1 MSLHV
6 APLADG
12 EKAFDLKDAAPQTPA
27 EQAEQ
32 DEILRTSIQ
41 VGTFAQVIIAL
52 GIVLTI
58 CYFARLPLIVICVSA
73 LLAFILEP
81 LVEMLE
87 KIRVPRSV
95 GAMIALLAFLAV
107 LYGAVYLSYQRAEAF
122 AEELPKYSTRIKK
135 ELGRYQ
141 KHAQTLEKVTES
153 VTPTNADD
161 KKAVAV
167 TVKPSNPGVTG
178 WFRDNFGTI
187 TEIALTMTFI
197 PFLAYFM
204 LTWSEHLRKSTVRL
218 FNDEHRRAAY
228 KTLGKISQMMRGF
241 IIGNFYI
248 ALFISAVSI
257 AVFGLMGL
265 PYFYFTGLISGF
277 LSIVPYL
284 GVLLAILPP
293 LATGLGDLSP
303 ARLSG
308 IVVTVLGLHLFAM
321 NVLYPKVLGKR
332 LQLNPLVVT
341 LALLIWGWIWGAMGL
356 ILAVPIAAATKIVC
370 DNVEQLRPI
379 GEWMGE

>member
-1 MSLHV
+1 MSLQV
-6 APLADG
+6 MPSPDG
-12 EKAFDLKDAAPQTPA
+12 EKPLDLRDAPPATPVEA
-27 EQAEQ
+27 AEQ
-32 DEILRTSIQ
+32 DEVLRTSIQ
-41 VGTFAQVIIAL
+41 VGTFAQIIIAI
-52 GIVLTI
+52 GTVLTI

-81 LVEMLE
+81 MVEMLE
-87 KIRVPRSV
+87 RIRVPRSV
-95 GAMIALLAFLAV
+95 GAMVSLLVAAGV
-107 LYGAVYLSYQRAEAF
+107 LYGATYLFYTKAESF
-122 AEELPKYSTRIKK
+122 AQELPQYSGRIRAVVSK
-135 ELGRYQ
+135 YQ
-141 KHAQTLEKVTES
+141 KHAQTLEKATES
-153 VTPTNADD
+153 VTPADAPG
-161 KKAVAV
+161 KKAVPV
-167 TVKPSNPGVTG
+167 TVRQTSPGVTG

-187 TEIALTMTFI
+187 TEVVLTTTFI

-204 LTWSEHLRKSTVRL
+204 LTWSEHLRKATVRL

-248 ALFISAVSI
+248 ALFISGVSI
-257 AVFGLMGL
+257 AVFWWLGL

-277 LSIVPYL
+277 LSIVPYM

-293 LATGLGDLSP
+293 LATGLGDFSA
-303 ARLSG
+303 ARLVS
-308 IVVTVLGLHLFAM
+308 IVVTVLALHLFAM
-321 NVLYPKVLGKR
+321 NVLYPKILGRR

-356 ILAVPIAAATKIVC
+356 ILAVPIAACLKIVC

>member
-1 MSLHV
+1 VSLHV